1 MKNTKLGRGL
11 SDLLDENDLTFSD
24 KEEVTEVDIKLI
36 KTNPSQPRKYFGE
49 KSLNELKNSI
59 INYGL
64 MQPII
69 LKPVANGYHIIAGE
83 RRFRASKLANLRFI
97 PAIIRDYNSRL
108 HTELALI
115 ENIQREKLSAI
126 EEAAAFQKLIENYGY
141 THAELSEK
149 IGKSR
154 SYITNMVGLL
164 NLPFDVAE
172 LVLNRSIS
180 MGHARSL
187 SKLKDETKIRKLANK
202 ITKDKISV
210 RELESL
216 ISKPVNNFSKETEK
230 QIRTKLKI
238 KPLRISVTPK
248 RIVIEFKNQSD
259 LELALNSLN
268 KAA

>member
-11 SDLLDENDLTFSD
+11 SDLLDENDLTLSD

-36 KTNPSQPRKYFGE
+36 KTNPNQPRKYFDE
-49 KSLNELKNSI
+49 KSLNELKDSI

-83 RRFRASKLANLRFI
+83 RRFRASKLANLRLI
-97 PAIIRDYNSRL
+97 PSIIRDYNPRL

-126 EEAAAFQKLIENYGY
+126 EEAAAFKKLIENYGY
-141 THAELSEK
+141 THAELSNK

-164 NLPFDVAE
+164 NLPVDVAE
-172 LVLNRSIS
+172 LVMNRSIS

-187 SKLKDETKIRKLANK
+187 SKLKDETKIRKLATK
-202 ITKDKISV
+202 ITEDKISV

-216 ISKPVNNFSKETEK
+216 ISKPISTFSKETEK
-230 QIRTKLKI
+230 NIKTKLRI
-238 KPLRISVTPK
+238 KPARISIK
-248 RIVIEFKNQSD
+248 SRSIIIEFKNQSD
-259 LELALNSLN
+259 LEDALESIN
-268 KAA
+268 KAV